1 MCNCKKRNVHK
12 PSENEMI
19 LNKLIWLVNN
29 EYWSVMRNI
38 IPTDIRASIEYIVG
52 CKDMNIRNLLI
63 LNFKNKYNSE
73 LEAILNPKL

>member
-29 EYWSVMRNI
+29 EY
-38 IPTDIRASIEYIVG
+38 
-52 CKDMNIRNLLI
+52 
-63 LNFKNKYNSE
+63 
-73 LEAILNPKL
+73 

>member
-1 MCNCKKRNVHK
+1 
-12 PSENEMI
+12 MI

>member
-1 MCNCKKRNVHK
+1 
-12 PSENEMI
+12 
-19 LNKLIWLVNN
+19 
-29 EYWSVMRNI
+29 MRNI